1 MKVSLLIILISYSY
15 CYFFKSKYQSLNN
28 NEQELQKEN
37 EFPNNEQNI
46 PYQRF
51 LIQDNFF
58 LPNFTSDKDAKIDNN
73 ECLYKEGILKIRDI
87 DSKDEEIPISYAILS
102 KHHLTY
108 YKKKNELSS
117 IEGSIELS
125 KIEKTIKIIN
135 GYPKCFQLTTLDNHL
150 SSCSICAE
158 SESIAH
164 DWVNTIS
171 QNIINCNQIE
181 KIKNINKRGFLLN

>member
-1 MKVSLLIILISYSY
+1 MKISLLITLISYSLS
-15 CYFFKSKYQSLNN
+15 YFFKSKFQSLNN
-28 NEQELQKEN
+28 DEQELQKDN
-37 EFPNNEQNI
+37 DFLKNDQII

-58 LPNFTSDKDAKIDNN
+58 LPNFTSDKDTKTDDN

-87 DSKDEEIPISYAILS
+87 DSKNEEIPISYAILS
-102 KHHLTY
+102 KNHLTY

-135 GYPKCFQLTTLDNHL
+135 GYPKCFQLTTFDSHL

-164 DWVNTIS
+164 EWVNAIS
-171 QNIINCNQIE
+171 QNIVNCNQIE
-181 KIKNINKRGFLLN
+181 KIKNINKRGLFIN